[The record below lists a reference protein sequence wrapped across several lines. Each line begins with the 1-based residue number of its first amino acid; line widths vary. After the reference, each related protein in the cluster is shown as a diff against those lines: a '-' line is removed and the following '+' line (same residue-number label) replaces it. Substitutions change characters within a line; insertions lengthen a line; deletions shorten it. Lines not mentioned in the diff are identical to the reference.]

1 MAIRVTRNDAGN
13 CITFVGSTNPVYW
26 NSCLSAQINEGNTN
40 NIDVINDIRSVEE
53 GTTVYEFFNIPYTDF
68 QDKDGNDFDSPSA
81 CADYITL
88 NANVVS
94 NTGTFSFSQL
104 DEIDAQRDSTNTTV
118 LFSNGDIYAV
128 NSLVA
133 TAESDGTIKVS
144 TVRGTKTIYTGI
156 RFYNVSINDS
166 QITNFN
172 TIAAAVDRL
181 NEVLSGGAIGS
192 DTGSTVTSTTT
203 TPSSATFTVYG
214 DRITET
220 GVGTTLGYTST
231 SDTSSGST
239 NFDTSNGIYS
249 NQVISEA
256 GEYFEFSQDQ
266 GDWSNAR
273 GVYIG
278 LFDETTYDVADLDV
292 DSAGNAVKSML
303 YLRLKNTPFVFADS
317 SDNGYG
323 KIIESGFNN
332 SPQTKETFRLGL
344 DQDRR
349 GYIAYEKTDG
359 TYEVICRTATV
370 VAEDTELR
378 MIAIM
383 PLANELNGIRNA
395 TVNEEVLG
403 ANYTWYYIESPDGS
417 FYYPLFNSALFAD
430 DVDELYG
437 TAAEDAGSSHAH
449 TFADELPTSQTWYMP
464 DSYMFHAQSSA
475 PTPPAGITYN
485 QISTGVDSDYVPS
498 QFSQSVTVDE
508 GDNINL
514 QIVPAG
520 DTATYSLTN
529 IPAGLAFNSTNGLLQ
544 GTAPDVTQNNID
556 NPSDT
561 YTITVTKANE
571 YGSSVGSL
579 TIVVN
584 NLTVPAVA
592 ISGFTH
598 ISASDSLID
607 SDTLGEGSAVTLD
620 DTVQDGY
627 RIKIT
632 DAWVTANVLP
642 FLTEANDKIFIG
654 FTPTP
659 TTGWGGVTGGD
670 FNCGF
675 RFQYQG
681 SNTVSVTRLLGGSS
695 SGGSVNH
702 NYTTNLGYDFYISN
716 KSGVCEANYNVSSVN
731 KETELTAADGG
742 SWTYTS
748 SQDTSVTGSKTV
760 AIATSDT
767 TMDISLTGLSEHQLP
782 APATNL
788 TNWTKA
794 LDFSG
799 GNEYALQ
806 VSTSSSANAIRM
818 QGLASLVVANPID
831 SSRTSGSSYARPWA
845 TAIVFRPDGNASN
858 QHIWNL
864 GEGAGSTDDNIY
876 LRLDSSGNLYF
887 GWGRSGSLNECVI
900 GAGFNSSSA
909 TSQYWGV
916 YVAHKGVRYSA
927 SNATAANLANIFD
940 IRIMYYAGGDWV
952 FAGVNGNFADSVGNR
967 STSTNWGRSGSSI
980 GGRMDR
986 TVAGNFTIGG
996 RSGNRNFHGKVASM
1010 VITHLK
1016 LNDDMPTDAEIKL
1029 MVTDPKKWE
1038 DDYRIGQNVRRSL
1051 GTATATY
1058 NPSNLYDGYGQTQIW
1073 LMGDGTSDSY
1083 ANGIRNDV
1091 YPNEQNYSKLQLN
1104 GMVSN
1109 DIETVNITG
1118 LS

>member
-81 CADYITL
+81 CADYITV

-94 NTGTFSFSQL
+94 NTGTFAFSQL
-104 DEIDAQRDSTNTTV
+104 DEIDAQRDATNTTV

-133 TAESDGTIKVS
+133 TAEADGTIKVS
-144 TVRGTKTIYTGI
+144 TVRGDKTIYTGI
-156 RFYNVSINDS
+156 RFYNVSVNDS
-166 QITNFN
+166 QVTGFN
-172 TIAAAVDRL
+172 TITAAVDRL

-192 DTGSTVTSTTT
+192 DTGSSVTSTTT
-203 TPSSATFTVYG
+203 TPSTATFTVYG

-220 GVGTTLGYTST
+220 GTGATLGYTST
-231 SDTSSGST
+231 ADTSGGVT

-323 KIIESGFNN
+323 KVIESGFNN

-349 GYIAYEKTDG
+349 GYIAYQKTDG

-370 VAEDTELR
+370 VAQDTDLR

-403 ANYTWYYIESPDGS
+403 ANYTWYYIESPDGD
-417 FYYPLFNSALFAD
+417 FYYPLFSSASAAN
-430 DVDELYG
+430 DVDEFYG
-437 TAAEDAGSSHAH
+437 TAAEGAGLSHQH
-449 TFADELPTSQTWYMP
+449 TFVDELPTSQTWYMP

-485 QISTGVDSDYVPS
+485 EVSTGVDSDYAPS

-514 QIVPAG
+514 QIVPTG
-520 DTATYSLTN
+520 DAATYSLTN
-529 IPAGLAFNSTNGLLQ
+529 IPAGLAFNSTDGLLQ
-544 GTAPDVTQNNID
+544 GTAPDVAQDNVT

-571 YGSSVGSL
+571 YGSSVGTLTL
-579 TIVVN
+579 TIT
-584 NLTVPAVA
+584 NLTAPAIA

-598 ISASDSLID
+598 ISASTALVDSN
-607 SDTLGEGSAVTLD
+607 TLDDGSGVTVD

-627 RIKIT
+627 RFKMT
-632 DAWVTANVLP
+632 GVYVTTNILP
-642 FLTEANDKIFIG
+642 ALQAASDKVFVGFAADLSSGWDDVSSTEFS
-654 FTPTP
+654 
-659 TTGWGGVTGGD
+659 
-670 FNCGF
+670 CGF
-675 RFQYQG
+675 RFQYH
-681 SNTVSVTRLLGGSS
+681 SSTVVKVTRLVAGNPAVNVYHTITP
-695 SGGSVNH
+695 SGIGH
-702 NYTTNLGYDFYISN
+702 DFYLSN
-716 KSGVCEANYNVSSVN
+716 KNGILEASYHVSTQN
-731 KETELTAADGG
+731 KDSEPTVTDGG
-742 SWTYTS
+742 SFGYNSIYNTNVVGTK
-748 SQDTSVTGSKTV
+748 TIAISVRETQV
-760 AIATSDT
+760 
-767 TMDISLTGLSEHQLP
+767 DISTSGLSEHQLP
-782 APATNL
+782 TPSNII

-799 GNEYALQ
+799 GNEHAYQVGSGWYASPMKMGNLGAT
-806 VSTSSSANAIRM
+806 VTANTDAGKTSN
-818 QGLASLVVANPID
+818 D
-831 SSRTSGSSYARPWA
+831 SSARPWA
-845 TAIVFRPDGNASN
+845 TAVVFKSDGNNSN
-858 QHIWNL
+858 QHIWNA
-864 GEGAGSTDDNIY
+864 GEGASTGDDNIY
-876 LRLDSSGNLYF
+876 VRQSSAGDVFF
-887 GWGRSGSLNECVI
+887 GWGREGTGYNECKI
-900 GAGFNSSSA
+900 GTGFN
-909 TSQYWGV
+909 TSGQQWFGLYI
-916 YVAHKGVRYSA
+916 AHKGQRFNA
-927 SNATAANLANIFD
+927 SDATAANLAAAFD
-940 IRIMYYAGGDWV
+940 IRFMQHNYTTNQWETITGGM
-952 FAGVNGNFADSVGNR
+952 GDSVGNR
-967 STSTNWGRSGSSI
+967 STTNNWSAGSTGY
-980 GGRMDR
+980 RMDR
-986 TVAGNFTIGG
+986 QFAGTLTLGG
-996 RSGNRNFHGKVASM
+996 RSSNRNWHGKIASM
-1010 VITHLK
+1010 VVTGLRV
-1016 LNDDMPTDAEIKL
+1016 DVDMPDTTEIEL
-1029 MVTDPKKWE
+1029 MITDPKKWE
-1038 DDYRIGQNVRRSL
+1038 DDYRVGQFVRWTNSTSFS
-1051 GTATATY
+1051 GYT
-1058 NPSNLYDGYGQTQIW
+1058 PSNLYIGYGGTQIY
-1073 LMGDGTSDSY
+1073 LMGDGGSDSF
-1083 ANGIRNDV
+1083 ANGIRNEV
-1091 YPNEQNYSKLQLN
+1091 YPSDQNYTKLQLN

-1109 DIETVNITG
+1109 DIQTVTIVG